1 MKGKR
6 TLRLPSTLVDMIR
19 KIWVKDGGV
28 FDLAADGAGHCA
40 AGGLQAH
47 ERDAVP
53 PCHFSSRAPL
63 QTLWVQ

>member
-53 PCHFSSRAPL
+53 RSLMSSDFPGLLAN
-63 QTLWVQ
+63 